1 MRRLRA
7 QERAGQIGLHHAFP
21 FLDVERVRGF
31 ADIDAGVVDENVDPA
46 ELTLDALD
54 HGGDGGLVGDVGD
67 DGHRLAA
74 ALFELGDCR
83 DRFRFIASDDG
94 NRGAG
99 LRQPACH
106 AEPDATIAA
115 GDDRDLA
122 AEIKWFWCHSPI
134 PVSLVMRGL
143 DPRIHL
149 RERMDCRVICAKTR
163 FALLP
168 GNDRENRRGRKYG

>member
-1 MRRLRA
+1 MIEYPPSTGIAVPVTKSDAGELRNTAMPAKSAIAPHRAAGVRASTRSCRPSISRRARLR
-7 QERAGQIGLHHAFP
+7 R
-21 FLDVERVRGF
+21 F

-122 AEIKWFWCHSPI
+122 AEIK
-134 PVSLVMRGL
+134 
-143 DPRIHL
+143 
-149 RERMDCRVICAKTR
+149 
-163 FALLP
+163 
-168 GNDRENRRGRKYG
+168 